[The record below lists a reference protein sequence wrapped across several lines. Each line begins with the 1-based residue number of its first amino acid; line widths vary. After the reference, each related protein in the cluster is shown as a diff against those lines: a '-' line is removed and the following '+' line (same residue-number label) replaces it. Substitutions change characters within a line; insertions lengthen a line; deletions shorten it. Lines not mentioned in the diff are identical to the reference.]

1 MFQQLPRLELLGL
14 SVIDPEKQSK
24 FRTEVGML
32 LYLTKHSRP
41 EIWNAVRELTKVLDG
56 ATPGHY
62 KMMIRVMNYIM
73 ETKDYGVHIKP
84 TKSGRLFQL
93 RLRLIVSFVE
103 TRKLG
108 SVFMDW
114 FFTFVECL
122 YHGDPRWAEVWLCL
136 LLRQSMLVHQRPEY
150 CRFVQ
155 IL

>member
-14 SVIDPEKQSK
+14 IVIDPEKQSK

-41 EIWNAVRELTKVLDG
+41 EILNAVRELTKVLDG

-62 KMMIRVMNYIM
+62 KMMIQVMNYIM

-93 RLRLIVSFVE
+93 RAKADSELCGDKE
-103 TRKLG
+103 TRI
-108 SVFMDW
+108 SVYGLI
-114 FFTFVECL
+114 L
-122 YHGDPRWAEVWLCL
+122 YFCGVPISWRSKMGRSVTLSSIEAEYVSASEARVL
-136 LLRQSMLVHQRPEY
+136 
-150 CRFVQ
+150 
-155 IL
+155 